1 MLYKCLG
8 GVFLVIRVGTKLADD
23 LNDWFDNQSKKTGIS
38 KSSLIALACESY
50 RKEQELVTNIPK
62 MLQVKDLLEKQGFK
76 F

>member
-1 MLYKCLG
+1 MFK
-8 GVFLVIRVGTKLADD
+8 GVFFLVVRVGTKLSDD
-23 LNDWFDNQSKKTGIS
+23 LNNWFDSHSEKTGIS

-62 MLQVKDLLEKQGFK
+62 FMQIKDFFEKQGFK

>member
-1 MLYKCLG
+1 MF
-8 GVFLVIRVGTKLADD
+8 FLVVRVGTRLSND
-23 LNDWFDNQSKKTGIS
+23 LNSWLDMHSEKTGIS

-62 MLQVKDLLEKQGFK
+62 FMQMKDFFEKQGFK

>member
-1 MLYKCLG
+1 MF
-8 GVFLVIRVGTKLADD
+8 FLVVRVGTRLSDD
-23 LNDWFDNQSKKTGIS
+23 LNDWFDSHSEKTGIS

-62 MLQVKDLLEKQGFK
+62 MIQVKDLLEKQGFK

>member
-1 MLYKCLG
+1 MLYLYLG
-8 GVFLVIRVGTKLADD
+8 GVFLVVRVGTRLSDD
-23 LNDWFDNQSKKTGIS
+23 LNDWFDSHSEKTGIS

-62 MLQVKDLLEKQGFK
+62 MIQVKDLLEKQGFK

>member
-1 MLYKCLG
+1 MFK
-8 GVFLVIRVGTKLADD
+8 GVFFLVVRVGTKLSDD
-23 LNDWFDNQSKKTGIS
+23 LNNWFDNQSLKTGIS

-62 MLQVKDLLEKQGFK
+62 FMQMKDFFEKQGFK